1 MSGDNQKAENYLM
14 NNDLLKNS
22 FQGLITLGNLHRYE
36 SQWDAAIDTYKTAIE
51 KKKNDLGFNLWDAY
65 YKIGISY
72 ERKKDWKKAE
82 EYLLKA
88 LNYSSF
94 QPDVLNYLGYTYLD
108 LDITPKFEDARKML
122 EEALKQK
129 PDDAYILDSMAW
141 YYFKVGKF
149 NESLQLFEYAILID
163 PSDPTINDHFGD
175 VLWKVGKFS
184 QARYQW
190 RKALD
195 INEDKIVS
203 KRIRKKLILGL

>member
-1 MSGDNQKAENYLM
+1 MVSL
-14 NNDLLKNS
+14 
-22 FQGLITLGNLHRYE
+22 
-36 SQWDAAIDTYKTAIE
+36 
-51 KKKNDLGFNLWDAY
+51 
-65 YKIGISY
+65 
-72 ERKKDWKKAE
+72 
-82 EYLLKA
+82 
-88 LNYSSF
+88 
-94 QPDVLNYLGYTYLD
+94 
-108 LDITPKFEDARKML
+108 
-122 EEALKQK
+122 
-129 PDDAYILDSMAW
+129 
-141 YYFKVGKF
+141 YFKVGKF

>member
-1 MSGDNQKAENYLM
+1 M
-14 NNDLLKNS
+14 
-22 FQGLITLGNLHRYE
+22 
-36 SQWDAAIDTYKTAIE
+36 
-51 KKKNDLGFNLWDAY
+51 
-65 YKIGISY
+65 
-72 ERKKDWKKAE
+72 
-82 EYLLKA
+82 
-88 LNYSSF
+88 
-94 QPDVLNYLGYTYLD
+94 VL
-108 LDITPKFEDARKML
+108 
-122 EEALKQK
+122 
-129 PDDAYILDSMAW
+129 
-141 YYFKVGKF
+141 FKVGKF